1 MKAEAGKFLFDIRQ
15 AASLIEEFCRGKTF
29 EHYQQEALL
38 RSAVERQFE
47 IIGEA
52 LGKLARVD
60 AGLVLQVPDAPRII
74 AFRNVLI
81 HGYATISNKLVWS
94 VVVDDLPK
102 LVETIEALLRTD

>member
-1 MKAEAGKFLFDIRQ
+1 MKAEAGKFLFDIRH
-15 AASLIEEFCRGKTF
+15 AAGLIEEFCRGRTF

-38 RSAVERQFE
+38 RSGVERQFE

-52 LGKLARVD
+52 LGKLAKVD
-60 AGLVLQVPDAPRII
+60 AALVLQIPDAPRII

-102 LVETIEALLRTD
+102 LIKAIDWLLKTE